1 MPSQERIPVF
11 PMCIKQRHMDFESKP
26 AEQDIPKAKSFVTE
40 VHLTLH
46 YSFRKKACCFGLKGK
61 TLNSTT
67 NQNVQTILQDEA
79 GENAHHNTK
88 SLGSYNA
95 KLISSILV
103 ISQMI
108 DENKSEDYRFLF
120 PMHSVIAQP
129 NSYHTKQSMAY
140 HNAVSINR
148 AFTLLPS
155 RLESQTSLDKTIF
168 RTNLYPS
175 EEKKCLNV
183 KKGFASITITARR
196 NVPSTNHALKEITS
210 DPASSM
216 SRSNDLLMKGP
227 ISSNFIEHDQH
238 RRHLCNQEYY
248 AQSYRRCGVFN
259 SQECCSTSY
268 PDFISNPENNNDF
281 VRNNHHNRIYMS
293 CVYLTTHLQFPAIV
307 YYVDR
312 SLSLP
317 ISQPQIT
324 DQKMHKSAMH
334 FKINRSPSRAAPDS
348 VYGTASRETMALH
361 RHCLPNDNSTTI
373 GKENKELNPVRNQ
386 PPLINDRLTD
396 NTTSPEFL
404 SKIESVTDPSR
415 KIEQSKCKD
424 GQGNEE
430 KQPDGHP
437 TESCTHV
444 SNCPHIK
451 ASSQRTI
458 LKEVCAPGN
467 DIYLQKHQ
475 SHDFI
480 NLVPERST
488 VTTFNVICG
497 RQTSKLKKE
506 KQDIHKENIPP
517 NGFKRRD
524 SIGKTGD
531 CCEKNMQ
538 LPTVSEKIYIIL
550 QSGKFY
556 KNKDI
561 SPEIMS
567 LREALE
573 HYRPDFLCK
582 SQKRVLQLELMAQ
595 RRKQQNQDSTMSP
608 RSPLQKLPLK
618 TTYDRRKFFTVPH
631 PLSDN
636 LFKPKERAISE
647 KEMQQRSKRI
657 YNTLPEVTKKK
668 EEEEKRMIS
677 ESNRMRVELFKKKLL
692 DQIHHRNVE

>member
-451 ASSQRTI
+451 
-458 LKEVCAPGN
+458 
-467 DIYLQKHQ
+467 
-475 SHDFI
+475 
-480 NLVPERST
+480 
-488 VTTFNVICG
+488 
-497 RQTSKLKKE
+497 
-506 KQDIHKENIPP
+506 
-517 NGFKRRD
+517 GFKRRD